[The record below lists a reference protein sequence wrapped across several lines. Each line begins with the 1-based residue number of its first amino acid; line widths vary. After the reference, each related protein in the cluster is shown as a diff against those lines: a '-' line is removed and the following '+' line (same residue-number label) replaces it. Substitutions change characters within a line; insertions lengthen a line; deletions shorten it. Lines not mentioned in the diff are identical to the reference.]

1 MSAVE
6 HVTERPDD
14 RTVLYSVAARVA
26 IVAVVLGVFCTWLAE
41 DPLTLNGIEGPN
53 NGWLCVLLAGPA
65 FLWARSM
72 ERGSWVG
79 VVGVLASAL
88 VIGWTA
94 TENWLDA
101 RRVLDAG
108 VSYGLLLVLAGCTA
122 LAAVAVVRAVS
133 LLRDPTRR
141 ARTGAGGGGR
151 TAVAVALLV
160 LALFFVLVFRQV
172 LGITQRPS
180 WPPPANAVTAAGAE
194 AATKAFAGRDGTRP
208 HDADLDFAWSTA
220 ATIEPLVEGKRFF
233 PRIFADVEAARSSV
247 HILMFGW
254 REGQVGTE
262 MADLLERKLAD
273 GVEVRVIVDA
283 FGSRPNGDARE
294 MFTGLAEA
302 GAQIVVNDVLP
313 LDRDGLYP
321 DDRHLDWRQD
331 EVGRADHRKL
341 YVVDG
346 EIAWT
351 GGAGIEDHFENGG
364 FHDVMVRVTG
374 DVVRQAQAAF
384 LTSFRGH
391 GGPLPDDLDPYFPAP
406 ADPGEIPVA
415 LAQVI
420 PGGFVAASQ
429 AIREQIDGA
438 RRRLDVM
445 NPYLTDRDML
455 ERILA
460 AARRGVRVRLVVSET
475 SNNAQATA
483 ALRHRYEDLIAAG
496 VEIWELPGTVVHAK
510 VVVADDVVSFGT
522 VNLDS
527 WALYRNSEIAMIA
540 RSADTAALF
549 EERLFEPDIARSHRG
564 EPPSGAGEGLES
576 WLWDKLTY
584 FL

>member
-1 MSAVE
+1 M
-6 HVTERPDD
+6 
-14 RTVLYSVAARVA
+14 VA
-26 IVAVVLGVFCTWLAE
+26 
-41 DPLTLNGIEGPN
+41 
-53 NGWLCVLLAGPA
+53 
-65 FLWARSM
+65 
-72 ERGSWVG
+72 
-79 VVGVLASAL
+79 
-88 VIGWTA
+88 
-94 TENWLDA
+94 
-101 RRVLDAG
+101 
-108 VSYGLLLVLAGCTA
+108 GL
-122 LAAVAVVRAVS
+122 
-133 LLRDPTRR
+133 
-141 ARTGAGGGGR
+141 
-151 TAVAVALLV
+151 
-160 LALFFVLVFRQV
+160 FVLVYLQV

-180 WPPPANAVTAAGAE
+180 WPPGSDAVTSSGAE
-194 AATKAFAGRDGTRP
+194 AATEAFAARDGERP
-208 HDADLDFAWSTA
+208 HDAALDFAWSTA
-220 ATIEPLVEGKRFF
+220 ATIEPWVEGKTFF

-254 REGQVGTE
+254 REGEVGTE
-262 MADLLERKLAD
+262 MAALLERKLAA
-273 GVEVRVIVDA
+273 GVEVRVIVDG
-283 FGSRPNGDARE
+283 FGSRPFGDAEE
-294 MFTGLAEA
+294 MFRGLAAA
-302 GAQIVVNDVLP
+302 GAQIVVNDVIP
-313 LDRDGLYP
+313 VDRDGLYP
-321 DDRHLDWRQD
+321 DDRRLDWRQD

-346 EIAWT
+346 AVAWT

-391 GGPLPDDLDPYFPAP
+391 GGPLPADLARYFPEP
-406 ADPGEIPVA
+406 ADPGSTPIA

-420 PGGFVAASQ
+420 PGGFVAASA

-445 NPYLTDRDML
+445 NPYLTDRDFL

-460 AARRGVRVRLVVSET
+460 AARRGVAVRLVVSET
-475 SNNAQATA
+475 SNNAQASA
-483 ALRHRYEDLIAAG
+483 ALRDRYDDLLGAG

-527 WALYRNSEIAMIA
+527 WALYRNSELAMIA
-540 RSADTAALF
+540 RSPDAASLF
-549 EERLFEPDIARSHRG
+549 EKRLFQPDIARSERA
-564 EPPSGAGEGLES
+564 ERPSGAGQRFQS